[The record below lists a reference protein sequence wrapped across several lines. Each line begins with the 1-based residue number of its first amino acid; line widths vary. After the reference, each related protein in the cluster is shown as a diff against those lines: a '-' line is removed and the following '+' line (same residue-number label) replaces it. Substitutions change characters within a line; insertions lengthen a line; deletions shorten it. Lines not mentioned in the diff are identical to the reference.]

1 MALDAGGSGDGAVGG
16 VDVGAPWGSEAAGDL
31 AEDDG
36 GSEFPFAGVVGRR
49 DIRVFEKDEELS
61 SPGLDRSLQLAAGG
75 VGGRHGDEGVVVPQ
89 RRRLEPVSSP
99 SDADRPAQQ
108 LAQPRREDGITAV
121 DGVLDVAQEMG
132 ETGLMGRR
140 QILLAG
146 VAIGDPH
153 RRTVRPQNM
162 AERMIL
168 LRRKAAPF
176 LILFFAG
183 LLFTSSVMIDTV
195 LGVVSGY
202 LATLIPQAADLSFHV
217 NRLIVPLLAFAT
229 FTIIFKWLPDA
240 HARWRDVAVGALVT
254 TALFSAGRLF
264 LTLYLERSGAVPIFG
279 AVGSIVILLIWVYYS
294 AQILLY
300 GAEFTKLYAD
310 RYGRPIVPRRLAVF
324 HEVAQTHPDSDRA

>member
-1 MALDAGGSGDGAVGG
+1 MTLIFQLFTDAFKAFLDDRATMYAAGLAYYTVFAIAPLLVFVVWLASVFIGRSVAVDQLSEQLQYLMGPEVTALLTDVARAANERFFGAGGTILGVFGLIFGATGI
-16 VDVGAPWGSEAAGDL
+16 
-31 AEDDG
+31 
-36 GSEFPFAGVVGRR
+36 FNQ
-49 DIRVFEKDEELS
+49 
-61 SPGLDRSLQLAAGG
+61 LDRALN
-75 VGGRHGDEGVVVPQ
+75 DIW
-89 RRRLEPVSSP
+89 
-99 SDADRPAQQ
+99 
-108 LAQPRREDGITAV
+108 GI
-121 DGVLDVAQEMG
+121 
-132 ETGLMGRR
+132 
-140 QILLAG
+140 
-146 VAIGDPH
+146 
-153 RRTVRPQNM
+153 RTVRPQNM

-310 RYGRPIVPRRLAVF
+310 RYGRPIVLRRLAVF